1 MLDYEI
7 TGNIRIVSPNGVRT
21 FRIVEDNSLLFLSE
35 LAKELPVDST
45 DEYEAIKQMIKFIE
59 EPT

>member
-1 MLDYEI
+1 MIDYEI
-7 TGNIRIVSPNGVRT
+7 TGNIRIVSASGTRT